1 MNILFIGGAG
11 FIGSSL
17 VKQFLSNEKY
27 NVFVVEPE
35 FANVSR
41 LDGLNVKIY
50 REALGNI
57 DKVEKILIGNKIDIV
72 VHLVST
78 LIPGSGYDDFNNEF
92 KNMIFPSIKLMEICA
107 KENIK
112 FVYFSSGG
120 TIYGNRS
127 TMLPFVETDE
137 MAPISYYGWSK
148 QMMEN
153 SILFKNRTEKLKYL
167 IVRPSNPYGH
177 GQNLHGK
184 QGLVAV
190 AIGKILEDKPVE
202 VWGDGSAIRDYIYI
216 DDLAKVFYQLIDK
229 DVYNETVNLGSGR
242 GYSVNDILAF
252 LKIITKKDFKIVYEN
267 ARPMDVSN
275 MVLDTEKMQRL
286 AQVELTPMLNG
297 ISTFYNESV
306 KQLMVMKRIAI
317 IAGVL
322 HSGGKRNLIMEY
334 YRHIDRTQIQFDF
347 ICDSDSNGIPEEEIL
362 SLGGRVYK
370 VTPYKHIGAHM
381 RETYKILKDN
391 NYEIMHAFDNT
402 LNVFPMFLGWLAG
415 VKVRIS
421 ESISKGDKN
430 EKKTIVK
437 LALRPFSHWFANY
450 YMANSIDCGVWQFGK
465 KTYDKGEIT
474 IFKTVI
480 NADANAF
487 DKVLRD
493 ETRKKFGWEDKVIYG
508 FIGRYVDQKNPLF
521 LIDIFN
527 AIAKKQPNAKLVM
540 IGFGELEKAMH
551 EKIKEYG
558 LQGSVED
565 LGRRD
570 DIKQFYNA
578 FDAFLLPSL
587 YEGMPV
593 VGIEAQCAG
602 LPIFFS
608 KNITEETTASELAH
622 YIGLNESP
630 EVWADTIINVV
641 NANLSK
647 RRSYAEEVKKN
658 GFDSH
663 SEAMR
668 MMKFYLNKLQFSIS

>member
-17 VKQFLSNEKY
+17 VKQFLTNEKY

-57 DKVEKILIGNKIDIV
+57 DKVEKILIANKIDIV

-190 AIGKILEDKPVE
+190 AIGKILENKPVE
-202 VWGDGSAIRDYIYI
+202 VWGDGSAICDYIYI
-216 DDLAKVFYQLIDK
+216 DDLANVFYQLIDK

-306 KQLMVMKRIAI
+306 K
-317 IAGVL
+317 
-322 HSGGKRNLIMEY
+322 
-334 YRHIDRTQIQFDF
+334 
-347 ICDSDSNGIPEEEIL
+347 
-362 SLGGRVYK
+362 
-370 VTPYKHIGAHM
+370 
-381 RETYKILKDN
+381 
-391 NYEIMHAFDNT
+391 
-402 LNVFPMFLGWLAG
+402 
-415 VKVRIS
+415 
-421 ESISKGDKN
+421 
-430 EKKTIVK
+430 
-437 LALRPFSHWFANY
+437 
-450 YMANSIDCGVWQFGK
+450 
-465 KTYDKGEIT
+465 
-474 IFKTVI
+474 
-480 NADANAF
+480 
-487 DKVLRD
+487 
-493 ETRKKFGWEDKVIYG
+493 
-508 FIGRYVDQKNPLF
+508 
-521 LIDIFN
+521 
-527 AIAKKQPNAKLVM
+527 
-540 IGFGELEKAMH
+540 
-551 EKIKEYG
+551 
-558 LQGSVED
+558 
-565 LGRRD
+565 
-570 DIKQFYNA
+570 
-578 FDAFLLPSL
+578 
-587 YEGMPV
+587 
-593 VGIEAQCAG
+593 
-602 LPIFFS
+602 
-608 KNITEETTASELAH
+608 
-622 YIGLNESP
+622 
-630 EVWADTIINVV
+630 
-641 NANLSK
+641 
-647 RRSYAEEVKKN
+647 
-658 GFDSH
+658 
-663 SEAMR
+663 
-668 MMKFYLNKLQFSIS
+668 